1 MAGLATLQQGLA
13 AHSRG
18 DLATA
23 ERLYRRHLGAAP
35 NDFDA
40 LHMLGVACAQQ
51 RKFPEAERLMRRAL
65 QIRPDSAEAEGNLGR
80 LLIELDRP
88 RDAVAS
94 LRRVVALRP
103 RDAEAQYNLG
113 IALRRMGQ
121 PGEATASFEAALR
134 LQPDHALALFN
145 YADTLGEIDRHAEAI
160 AYLDR
165 LERLKPDD
173 PATLTLKGRMYQET
187 GALDQARTLFARAVA
202 CAPVLAAAWFDLVS
216 AGKLSPDQLA
226 RLETLAADL
235 RQPAPD
241 RAVLL
246 FALGKAYED
255 LERFDEAFACFLE
268 GNRLKRSLSA
278 YDEPGLKARVAR
290 LKKGFSR
297 ELMEARAGQGSS
309 SELPIFVVGYP
320 RSGTT
325 LVEQIVASHPEVHG
339 AGERDFMGDIASAL
353 RAPGNAA
360 IDFPECLPLLPP
372 EILRQAGDAYAARL
386 QALAPAAP
394 RITDKFPLNYYF
406 LGLIRLILPRARI
419 LHVRR
424 EPLDSCLSCFATHF
438 SANLAFSYD
447 LAELGRN
454 YRLYLDMME
463 LWRRVLPEGAMLE
476 IDYEAVVGD
485 LEGQARRI
493 IDYCGLP
500 WDERC
505 LAFHRTQR
513 SVRTASIVQVRQP
526 IYRSSLARWRRY
538 EKHLGPLIEALRPAA
553 SDAGRAE
560 V

>member
-1 MAGLATLQQGLA
+1 MAGLAALQQGLA

-23 ERLYRRHLGAAP
+23 ERLYRQHLAAAP
-35 NDFDA
+35 DDFDA

-51 RKFPEAERLMRRAL
+51 RKYPEAERLIRRAL
-65 QIRPDSAEAEGNLGR
+65 EVRPVSAEAHGNLGR
-80 LLIELDRP
+80 LLIEADRP

-94 LRRVVALRP
+94 LRRVVALSP
-103 RDAEAQYNLG
+103 RNAEGHYNLG
-113 IALRRMGQ
+113 IALRRLGQ

-134 LQPDHALALFN
+134 LQPDHSLALFN
-145 YADTLGEIDRHAEAI
+145 YADTLCEIDRYAEAI

-165 LERLKPDD
+165 LERLKPND
-173 PATLTLKGRMYQET
+173 PATLTLKGRAYQET
-187 GALDQARTLFARAVA
+187 GALDEARALFARAVA
-202 CAPVLAAAWFDLVS
+202 HPPVLAAAWFDLTS
-216 AGKLSPDQLA
+216 AGELTPDQLA
-226 RLETLAADL
+226 RLATLAADK
-235 RQPAPD
+235 RQPAAD

-246 FALGKAYED
+246 FALGKAFED
-255 LERFDEAFACFLE
+255 LKRFDEAFACFLE
-268 GNRLKRSLSA
+268 GNRLKRSLGA
-278 YDEPGLKARVAR
+278 YDEPALLARVAR
-290 LKKGFSR
+290 LKQGFTR
-297 ELMEARAGQGSS
+297 ELMEARASEGSD

-325 LVEQIVASHPEVHG
+325 LAEQIVASHPLVHG
-339 AGERDFMGDIASAL
+339 AGERDYIGEIASAL
-353 RAPGNAA
+353 HAPGNTSVG
-360 IDFPECLPLLPP
+360 FPECLPLLPP
-372 EILRQAGDAYAARL
+372 GILRQAGDAYVARL

-406 LGLIRLILPRARI
+406 LGLICLILPRARI

-424 EPLDSCLSCFATHF
+424 EPMDSCLSCFATHF
-438 SANLAFSYD
+438 SADLAFSYD

-476 IDYEAVVGD
+476 IDYESVVGD

-505 LAFHRTQR
+505 LAFHQTRR

-538 EKHLGPLIEALRPAA
+538 EKHLGPLAEALKPAA
-553 SDAGRAE
+553 SDTGRAE
-560 V
+560 A